1 MHLTNGTVQTTVTIG
16 RDEYF
21 RATALPDA
29 DGMSRPEPLG
39 AAPYIAQS
47 RTWVPAELFGLL
59 GEFVEM
65 RGDALYLG
73 GVPNAF
79 TGEADE
85 TNAFNRCV

>member
-29 DGMSRPEPLG
+29 DGMSRPGALG

-59 GEFVEM
+59 GEYGRDA
-65 RGDALYLG
+65 RGRAVSRRG
-73 GVPNAF
+73 AECF
-79 TGEADE
+79 H
-85 TNAFNRCV
+85 RRSR